1 VPLIERC
8 VMTARGFSA
17 IVGLGWRGAVTT
29 GAPAMCDYSLINV
42 ATRPA
47 RVGDR
52 LVTALFAGTI
62 TRGFAAV
69 DEPNVAVCLLPGT
82 EIAFQNDI
90 EFEGGL
96 GYLKVWKHEKRVGE
110 RLARFRMV
118 NKDKPDVHH
127 DAIELV
133 NGDVV
138 LVSRLCEGQY
148 ATVLQL
154 PSLHRAPVSDA
165 EQKHVAPAV

>member
-1 VPLIERC
+1 
-8 VMTARGFSA
+8 
-17 IVGLGWRGAVTT
+17 
-29 GAPAMCDYSLINV
+29 MCDYSLINV

-52 LVTALFAGTI
+52 LVTTLFDGTI

-69 DEPNVAVCLLPGT
+69 GEPNVAVCLLPGT
-82 EIAFQNDI
+82 EIAFENDI

-110 RLARFRMV
+110 RVARFRQI
-118 NKDKPDVHH
+118 NKDKPHVHH
-127 DAIELV
+127 DAIELA

-138 LVSRLCEGQY
+138 LVSRLCEGQT

-154 PSLHRAPVSDA
+154 PPVQRVIEDVSDA
-165 EQKHVAPAV
+165 ERIPLAV

>member
-1 VPLIERC
+1 
-8 VMTARGFSA
+8 
-17 IVGLGWRGAVTT
+17 
-29 GAPAMCDYSLINV
+29 MCDYSLINV

-52 LVTALFAGTI
+52 LVTALFDGTI

-69 DEPNVAVCLLPGT
+69 GEPNVAVCLLPGT
-82 EIAFQNDI
+82 EIAFEHDI

-96 GYLKVWKHEKRVGE
+96 GYLKIWKHESRVGE
-110 RLARFRMV
+110 RVARFRQV
-118 NKDKPDVHH
+118 NKDRPNVHH
-127 DAIELV
+127 DAIELA

-154 PSLHRAPVSDA
+154 PHEQTATESEEVRAPL
-165 EQKHVAPAV
+165 AV